1 MSKGKRYRKETPHTD
16 GTQHPKGRR
25 FASDEDIRERFGV
38 TQDDDEQ
45 EPDAY
50 VGKYHENSVVRYQK
64 RKARRQKQNKRDIK
78 ISPWLY
84 YAIGVTLVAAL
95 GALIFVGFRSC
106 STEQVGESYTAIT
119 RGKGIGDGFPA
130 MVVGNTVNKENF
142 QSVDKEVVALSDTAL
157 VRLNSTAKEK
167 LNHQHSY
174 NRAMLAVA
182 GDNMMVYS
190 LGSRGYCIKTVDRE
204 IVRSEAENNIITAD
218 LTENGQ
224 YALVTD
230 AKGYPSQLIVY
241 LSNHNEQYKYSFSNY
256 YVTGIALNEDA
267 SRAAVT
273 AISAENGGIVSA
285 VYLFDF
291 TKETPSAVLTYPDVL
306 LTDIEYSANGTVVA
320 VGDTMTS
327 IINGQSG
334 ARVDYPYQNRQL
346 SDHSIDGDYTVLAL
360 EPYDST
366 SANQLVLL
374 DKDGNVF
381 ASLDTTTKADAVSL
395 KGDTIAVLSGGN
407 VMGYS
412 VNAMRNQ
419 NPSQAERGPFSTKPA
434 GVDAKAVAL
443 SDESSVYVLG
453 VSEIRYVRL

>member
-1 MSKGKRYRKETPHTD
+1 MSKGKRYRKEAPHKD
-16 GTQHPKGRR
+16 GTQQPKGKR
-25 FASDEDIRERFGV
+25 FASEKDIQERFGV
-38 TQDDDEQ
+38 TRADDEK
-45 EPDAY
+45 EADTY
-50 VGKYHENSVVRYQK
+50 VGKYHEKSAVRYQK
-64 RKARRQKQNKRDIK
+64 RKARRQKKNKRDIK

-130 MVVGNTVNKENF
+130 MVVGNTVNQENF
-142 QSVDKEVVALSDTAL
+142 VSVDKEIIALSDTAL
-157 VRLNSTAKEK
+157 VRLNSTAKAK

-182 GDNMMVYS
+182 GDQMMVYS
-190 LGSRGYCIKTVDRE
+190 LGSRGYCIETIDRE

-218 LTENGQ
+218 LAGNGR

-230 AKGYPSQLIVY
+230 AKGYPSQLTVY
-241 LSNHNEQYKYSFSNY
+241 LSNHSEQYKYSFSNY
-256 YVTGIALNEDA
+256 YVTGIALNHDA
-267 SRAAVT
+267 SGAAVT
-273 AISAENGGIVSA
+273 AVSAENGGIVSA

-291 TKETPSAVLTYPDVL
+291 TKETPSNVLTYPDVL
-306 LTDIEYSANGTVVA
+306 LTGIEYTANGTVVA
-320 VGDTMTS
+320 VGDTMAS

-346 SDHSIDGDYTVLAL
+346 SGYSVDGDYTALAL

-366 SANQLVLL
+366 SANQIILL
-374 DKDGNVF
+374 DQNGNVF
-381 ASLDTTTKADAVSL
+381 ASLDTNAKADAVSL
-395 KGDTIAVLSGGN
+395 KGDTVAILSAGN

-419 NPSQAERGPFSTKPA
+419 DPSQAKRGPFSTKPA
-434 GVDAKAVAL
+434 GADAKAVAL
-443 SDESSVYVLG
+443 CDESSVYVLG